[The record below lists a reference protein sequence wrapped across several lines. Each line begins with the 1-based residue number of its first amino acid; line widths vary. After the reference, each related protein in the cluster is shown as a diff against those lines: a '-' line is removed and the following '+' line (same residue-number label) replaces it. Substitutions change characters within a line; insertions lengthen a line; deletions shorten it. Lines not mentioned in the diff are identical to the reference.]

1 MAVKTIH
8 DFQGIFIRM
17 RDHNGL
23 RKAIYFNG
31 FLQQFLLWWCHI
43 IGIVIIRHELA
54 IFHPQNTI
62 HRLFTKRTDLMDRHA
77 DFINRFDAI
86 VFRQAGEKL
95 G

>member
-23 RKAIYFNG
+23 GKTIYFNG
-31 FLQQFLLWWCHI
+31 FFQQFFFGWCHVVWV
-43 IGIVIIRHELA
+43 VIIRHKLI
-54 IFHPQNTI
+54 IFDPQNTI
-62 HRLFTKRTDLMDRHA
+62 YRFFPKRTYLMDRHA

-95 G
+95 R

>member
-8 DFQGIFIRM
+8 DFQSIFIRM

-23 RKAIYFNG
+23 GKTIYFNG
-31 FLQQFLLWWCHI
+31 FFQQFFFGWCHVVWV
-43 IGIVIIRHELA
+43 VIIRHKLA
-54 IFHPQNTI
+54 VFNPQNAI
-62 HRLFTKRTDLMDRHA
+62 HWLFTKGANLMDRHA

-86 VFRQAGEKL
+86 IFRQAGEKL